1 MFHSLWCLGAQR
13 KGMVIK
19 MKDLMADFM
28 LNEEQLAIRDLARKF
43 SDEQVAPTA
52 VEMDHKH
59 AYPLE
64 QIRALGEMGLLGSLI
79 PEEFGGT
86 TLGCLA
92 NAVVIEELGRNSGTL
107 ALCVDAHCSLGMVP
121 LLAGGSEAQKK
132 RYLEPAAQGQEILAF
147 GLTEPQSGSDAG
159 GTRTTAVLDGD
170 EWVINGSK
178 SWITNAGYADT
189 YMVACKT
196 DPKLRGSK
204 GISLIIVRKGTPGFE
219 IGKPET
225 KLSVRGSSTCQL
237 FFSDCRVP
245 KENLVGELDHGFPY
259 FMKGLDEGRIAISAC
274 SIGMAQGAVERA
286 VRYAKDRVA
295 FGKPI
300 TEFQGVSFQLAE
312 METQVAVDRTMLYN
326 VAKMAD
332 AGIPFSKEAAM
343 LKLYASEMCDNVCRQ
358 AIQVMGGN
366 GISEEYEVERFY
378 RDSKLNTIGE
388 GTSEINKLVIVRHV
402 LNKY

>member
-52 VEMDHKH
+52 VEMDQKH

-178 SWITNAGYADT
+178 SWITNAGY
-189 YMVACKT
+189 
-196 DPKLRGSK
+196 
-204 GISLIIVRKGTPGFE
+204 E
-219 IGKPET
+219 IG
-225 KLSVRGSSTCQL
+225 
-237 FFSDCRVP
+237 
-245 KENLVGELDHGFPY
+245 
-259 FMKGLDEGRIAISAC
+259 
-274 SIGMAQGAVERA
+274 RA
-286 VRYAKDRVA
+286 
-295 FGKPI
+295 
-300 TEFQGVSFQLAE
+300 
-312 METQVAVDRTMLYN
+312 
-326 VAKMAD
+326 
-332 AGIPFSKEAAM
+332 
-343 LKLYASEMCDNVCRQ
+343 
-358 AIQVMGGN
+358 
-366 GISEEYEVERFY
+366 
-378 RDSKLNTIGE
+378 
-388 GTSEINKLVIVRHV
+388 HV
-402 LNKY
+402 